1 MAIHPSAEEAVFS
14 FGKFSGFTVAHIIRN
29 SPQYLTWISNNES
42 FDPMWKEAARLALDG
57 KDISHL
63 KLPTVKTSKKTSTAV
78 KGKAV
83 VEIIEKNDRTAKIY
97 MPYDKSL
104 IARFKTEIDGRVW
117 NAKDKHWEFPIVHL
131 PKVVDIIKVYEIKC
145 TQKVKDSYKII
156 LEDRKLRH
164 EIRLKDDTDFKITGI
179 TSNLSLFPFQK
190 VGVEFIYQTGG
201 KCLIAD
207 QPGLGKTV
215 QSLVY
220 ANMEGHKTLVICP
233 LSVVLN
239 WRKEVKKWLG
249 KDATVWTAK
258 TVDGDLDNDFHIM
271 NYDAAKKVFDVLN
284 KMKFDLLIC
293 DEATYLKNRQTI
305 RAKAILGSWKER
317 KKYPGI
323 RTNHVIFLTGT
334 PVLSRPIEAFSLLNF
349 LDKDRFNNFYH
360 FTQRYGGWKGV
371 PIRNLSELHER
382 TKDLTIRRKK
392 VDVLSELA
400 DKQVN
405 DLFIELNKGERKEY
419 DKLLEDLFKEWSFSG
434 KPTIGTMP
442 KIQGFLNNCKL
453 PRVGE
458 MIDEYLDNER
468 PILVFCCY
476 IAPLTKLHEKY
487 PDDSV
492 MFHGSMGKEARQQA
506 LDSLTS
512 GKKKVGLFS
521 LKASGMGI
529 DGLQHVI
536 DTSIFIDRDWVPAN
550 HEQAEDRIHRIGQD
564 TKVQIYYMTADNTI
578 DDYMREL
585 ITEKRK
591 IAAEI
596 VDGEIIDAV
605 NAKSVFGEFVK
616 KLKAEHKS
624 ND

>member
-1 MAIHPSAEEAVFS
+1 MAIHQSAEEAVFS

-29 SPQYLTWISNNES
+29 SPAYLTWISNNES
-42 FDPMWKEAARLALDG
+42 FDPVWKEAARLALNG
-57 KDISHL
+57 EDISHL
-63 KLPTVKTSKKTSTAV
+63 KLPRAKASPKADAAI
-78 KGKAV
+78 KGRRV
-83 VEIIEKNDRTAKIY
+83 IEIVEKDDRTAKIF

-104 IARFKTEIDGRVW
+104 IARFKAEVDGRKW
-117 NAKDKHWEFPIVHL
+117 NQKEKHWEFPIVHL
-131 PKVVDIIKVYEIKC
+131 PKVVDIIKIYEIKC
-145 TQKVKDSYKII
+145 TQKVKDLYAVI
-156 LEDRKLRH
+156 LEDKRLRH
-164 EIRLKDDTDFKITGI
+164 EIREKDDTNFEITGL
-179 TSNLSLFPFQK
+179 NLELFPFQK

-207 QPGLGKTV
+207 QPGLGKTI
-215 QSLVY
+215 QSLAY
-220 ANMEGHKTLVICP
+220 ANMEGHKTLAIVP

-239 WRKEVKKWLG
+239 WKKEIAKWLG
-249 KDATVWTAK
+249 KDTTVWTSK
-258 TVDGDLDNDFHIM
+258 TVDGDIDNQFHVM
-271 NYDAAKKVFDVLN
+271 NYDSAKKVHDVIN
-284 KMKFDLLIC
+284 KMNFDLLIC

-323 RTNHVIFLTGT
+323 KTDHVIFLTGT
-334 PVLSRPIEAFSLLNF
+334 PVMSRPIEAFSLLNF

-371 PIRNLSELHER
+371 PIRNLTELHER

-392 VDVLSELA
+392 MDVLSELA
-400 DKQVN
+400 DKQVS

-419 DKLLEDLFKEWSFSG
+419 EKLLDELFKEWSFSG

-442 KIQGFLNNCKL
+442 KIQGFLNDCKL

-458 MIDEYLDNER
+458 MIDEYLDNDR
-468 PILVFCCY
+468 PLLVFCCY
-476 IAPLTKLHEKY
+476 IAPLKKLHEKY
-487 PDDSV
+487 PDESV
-492 MFHGSMGKEARQQA
+492 MFHGSMSKEARQQA

-536 DTSIFIDRDWVPAN
+536 DTSIFLDRDWVPAN

-564 TKVQIYYMTADNTI
+564 QKVQIYYMTADDTI

-585 ITEKRK
+585 ITGKRQM
-591 IAAEI
+591 AAEI
-596 VDGEIIDAV
+596 VDGEIIDAI
-605 NAKSVFGEFVK
+605 NSKSVFGEFVK
-616 KLKAEHKS
+616 KLKREHKS
-624 ND
+624 DD